1 MAGVFGLS
9 DFRIE
14 QLEGNIDESAN
25 YGYFG
30 GGIDV
35 QNTHTNTIDKIDLF
49 NETTSA
55 PGNDIQTAFSYLAG
69 VSNSLYGYFAGGYN
83 PTTGYDGTDV
93 ISRLDFSNE
102 LVTSPLTGS
111 QLTEARWGLGG
122 IFSPE
127 YGYFAGGRSN
137 PSASLGVVCTI
148 DRIDFTTETVS
159 VPPASAPSQLTDAR
173 SSFATFNTTDY
184 GYFFG
189 GSTPPFNSVVD
200 RLDFSNETTSA
211 PGNNL
216 PSAKSGQASVYTKN
230 YGYAA
235 GGQHPPTAFVCTI
248 DRLEFSNET
257 LVMSLVG
264 FTEERD
270 AWSGVSGL
278 DYGYFAGGA
287 HPPSFEYSKI
297 TRLDFANETT
307 FAPSPPSTFNLTK
320 GRKELASFSGGKSV
334 NARNRKSTDKNGK
347 SISGKYAYYGGG
359 YAISSPYQNIDRMEY
374 ATETMTTLPSDF
386 ELSQRRSELSAAGNS
401 NYGYFIGGWSQPL
414 ASSKIDRMD
423 FSNETLTDNLSL
435 NPTAFGTFG
444 VKRTT
449 SLANNNYI
457 YTAGGSGPSGG
468 DDKEVTR
475 MDLSTEVLTSRDML
489 TADRAYMSSLR
500 TSSYGYFCGG
510 EGPPPFGGKNK
521 SSYQR
526 LDFST
531 ESVIDS
537 SFPSMMNTKRQE
549 FASFQSPEYGYVAGG
564 DGSPGDQ
571 CRIERL
577 DFSSETFTYTS
588 NSMPEGREG
597 VNGFCN
603 ENFGYIAGGWSPGNR
618 SVIDRME
625 FSSETM
631 SLPGVELQKG
641 NSYTGG
647 TVSDNGITHF

>member
-9 DFRIE
+9 DFRVE
-14 QLEGNIDESAN
+14 QLEGNVEESAN

-30 GGIDV
+30 SGFTPPFTRIDV
-35 QNTHTNTIDKIDLF
+35 LERIDIS
-49 NETTSA
+49 NETVSLPGGGTSTRNKL
-55 PGNDIQTAFSYLAG
+55 GSFS
-69 VSNSLYGYFAGGYN
+69 SSEYGYFCGGSSTPTTEVNWVRRIDFSNEVPSSPFTLITSVSEVEGLSSPNYGYLGGGWTVVLTDTISRTDLTTETNSNPGLTLTQGRGIITTVSSSDHGYFCGGYSPSTSSIIDRIDLSSETVVGPPVHGATVQARKDCAGVFTSN
-83 PTTGYDGTDV
+83 YGYICGGPTDLPAILID
-93 ISRLDFSNE
+93 RLDFSSDT
-102 LVTSPLTGS
+102 VS
-111 QLTEARWGLGG
+111 QPGVDLNQKRDTARGVNSLD
-122 IFSPE
+122 
-127 YGYFAGGRSN
+127 YGYFGGGYGGGDRVN
-137 PSASLGVVCTI
+137 TI
-148 DRIDFTTETVS
+148 DRIDF
-159 VPPASAPSQLTDAR
+159 
-173 SSFATFNTTDY
+173 
-184 GYFFG
+184 
-189 GSTPPFNSVVD
+189 ST
-200 RLDFSNETTSA
+200 ETTSA
-211 PGNNL
+211 ATNNL
-216 PSAKSGQASVYTKN
+216 SQAKN
-230 YGYAA
+230 NLAA
-235 GGQHPPTAFVCTI
+235 V
-248 DRLEFSNET
+248 
-257 LVMSLVG
+257 
-264 FTEERD
+264 
-270 AWSGVSGL
+270 
-278 DYGYFAGGA
+278 
-287 HPPSFEYSKI
+287 
-297 TRLDFANETT
+297 
-307 FAPSPPSTFNLTK
+307 
-320 GRKELASFSGGKSV
+320 SGGKRI
-334 NARNRKSTDKNGK
+334 NAKGFKKYRTDISGK

-386 ELSQRRSELSAAGNS
+386 ELSQGRSELSAAGNS

-435 NPTAFGTFG
+435 NPTAFGTSG

>member
-9 DFRIE
+9 DFRVE

-35 QNTHTNTIDKIDLF
+35 QNTPTTIVDKIDLF

-55 PGNDIQTAFSYLAG
+55 PGNNLQTAFSSLTG
-69 VSNSLYGYFAGGYN
+69 ISNSLYGYFAGGYN
-83 PTTGYDGTDV
+83 PTTGYVGTNV

-102 LVTSPLTGS
+102 LLTSPLTGS
-111 QLTEARWGLGG
+111 QLTQARWGLGG
-122 IFSPE
+122 IFSPQ

-137 PSASLGVVCTI
+137 PNASLGQVCTI
-148 DRIDFTTETVS
+148 DRIDFSSETVA
-159 VPPASAPSQLTDAR
+159 VPPAPAPNQLTSAR
-173 SSFATFNTTDY
+173 ATFATFNTSDY

-189 GSTPPFNSVVD
+189 GSSPPYNCVVD

-216 PSAKSGQASVYTKN
+216 PIAKSGQGSVYTKN

-235 GGQHPPTAFVCTI
+235 GGQHPPNAFICTI
-248 DRLEFSNET
+248 DRLEFSSET
-257 LVMSLVG
+257 IGVALIG
-264 FTEERD
+264 FTEERNT
-270 AWSGVSGL
+270 WSGVSGL
-278 DYGYFAGGA
+278 DYGYFAGGF

-297 TRLDFANETT
+297 TRLDFSNETT
-307 FAPSPPSTFNLTK
+307 FAPEAPSTFNLPA
-320 GRKELASFSGGKSV
+320 GRNELASFSGGKSV
-334 NARNRKSTDKNGK
+334 NSRIRKSTDKNGK
-347 SISGKYAYYGGG
+347 SISGKYGYYGGG
-359 YAISSPYQNIDRMEY
+359 ELPGFPYQNIDRMEY
-374 ATETMTTLPSDF
+374 ATETMTTLPIDAQ
-386 ELSQRRSELSAAGNS
+386 LAQRRSELSAAGNS
-401 NYGYFIGGWSQPL
+401 NYGYFIGGLSKPQ

-435 NPTAFGTFG
+435 NPPAFGG
-444 VKRTT
+444 SGIKRTT

-457 YTAGGSGPSGG
+457 YTAGGAGPAGG
-468 DDKEVTR
+468 DDDEVTR
-475 MDLSTEVLTSRDML
+475 MDLSTEVLTSRNML
-489 TADRAYMSSLR
+489 TYDRAWMSSLK
-500 TSSYGYFCGG
+500 TPSYGYFCGG
-510 EGPPPFGGKNK
+510 EGPPPFGGSEK
-521 SSYQR
+521 STYDR

-531 ESVIDS
+531 ESVNNSGFMI
-537 SFPSMMNTKRQE
+537 TKRQE

-564 DGSPGDQ
+564 GGWPTYQ

-577 DFSSETFTYTS
+577 DFSSETFSYTT

-597 VNGFCN
+597 LNAFCN
-603 ENFGYIAGGWSPGNR
+603 ENFGYIAGGWSPGSR

-631 SLPGVELQKG
+631 SLPGVQLQKG
-641 NSYTGG
+641 NSYWAA
-647 TVSDNGITHF
+647 TVSDNGITHT